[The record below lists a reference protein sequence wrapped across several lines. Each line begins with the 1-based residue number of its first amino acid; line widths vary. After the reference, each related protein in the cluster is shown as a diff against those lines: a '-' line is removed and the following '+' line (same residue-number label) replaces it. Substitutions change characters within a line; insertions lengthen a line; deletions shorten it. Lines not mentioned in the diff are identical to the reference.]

1 MAIIMLLVFSKS
13 EFENIQMSALLIY
26 TIVFVLWGLW
36 YGSWLF
42 NQVDSMY
49 LRLINNDDIIKGI
62 ETLKAGE
69 TWNYENL
76 VIRNENNE
84 NLVVRNELFWF
95 QDEDNSSARLNE
107 CINMV
112 LADFQRLQKD
122 KGFNDLT
129 AGKKVKIQI
138 FDNSGSDIPLIERTV

>member
-1 MAIIMLLVFSKS
+1 
-13 EFENIQMSALLIY
+13 
-26 TIVFVLWGLW
+26 
-36 YGSWLF
+36 
-42 NQVDSMY
+42 MY

-69 TWNYENL
+69 PWNYENL
-76 VIRNENNE
+76 VISNENDE

-107 CINMV
+107 CMNMV
-112 LADFQRLQKD
+112 LGDFQRLRKD